1 MEVALYKITEKTFL
15 QEVVVKMVIEAPEI
29 AKKRRAGQFVILMT
43 EDKGERIP
51 LTIVD
56 SDNEK
61 GTITIIF
68 QVVGKTTADMAKL
81 NAGDYINMSWGPS
94 GIQPRSR
101 TSVRWSVSG
110 GAWESASFIRLP
122 RP

>member
-1 MEVALYKITEKTFL
+1 MYKITEKTFL

-56 SDNEK
+56 
-61 GTITIIF
+61 
-68 QVVGKTTADMAKL
+68 
-81 NAGDYINMSWGPS
+81 
-94 GIQPRSR
+94 
-101 TSVRWSVSG
+101 
-110 GAWESASFIRLP
+110 
-122 RP
+122 